1 MIRRLAQYRFAAL
14 LAVTGAAWLALRP
27 EACILTSTRIDR
39 FNEADMTTALIT
51 HPDCLQHEM
60 GPHHPECPARLAAVI
75 KGLEESGLWP
85 ALVKVEAP
93 LAEQSALSMAH
104 DPDYVAKIFEVAP
117 TAGYAYLDPDTS
129 MNAHSLAAARR
140 AAGAVIEGI
149 DQVMSGAVDN
159 AFCAVRPC
167 GHHATYHRA
176 MGFCI
181 FNNVAVGAMHALE
194 AHRLERVAILDF
206 DVHHGNGTEDIFADD
221 PRVMLCSSFQ
231 HPYYPGTGAD
241 TQSEHIIPTPLPA
254 QTGGMAFR
262 RAIEQTWVPALRKFK
277 PELIIIS
284 AGFDAH
290 ADDPLAY
297 LNLTEE
303 DYTWVTEL
311 ICTLA
316 REYSQGRVVSA
327 LEGGYS
333 LSALARS
340 SVAHVDA
347 LLRA

>member
-1 MIRRLAQYRFAAL
+1 M
-14 LAVTGAAWLALRP
+14 
-27 EACILTSTRIDR
+27 S
-39 FNEADMTTALIT
+39 TALIS
-51 HPDCLQHEM
+51 HPDCLKHEM
-60 GPHHPECPARLAAVI
+60 GPHHPECPERLAAVLQ
-75 KGLEESGLWP
+75 GLDAGGQM
-85 ALVKVEAP
+85 AAMVKMEAP
-93 LAEQSALSMAH
+93 LASQEALSLAH
-104 DPDYVAKIFEVAP
+104 DPDYVSAIFEQAP

-129 MNAHSLAAARR
+129 MNPYSLAASRR
-140 AAGAVIEGI
+140 AAGAVIEGV
-149 DQVMSGAVDN
+149 DRVMAGDVSN

-194 AHRLERVAILDF
+194 HHRLERVAILDF

-241 TQSEHIIPTPLPA
+241 TMSDHIIPTPLVA
-254 QTGGMAFR
+254 QTGGPAFR
-262 RAIEQTWVPALRKFK
+262 RAIEQTWVPALRRFQ
-277 PELIIIS
+277 PELVIIS

-290 ADDPLAY
+290 VDDPLAY
-297 LNLTEE
+297 INLTEE
-303 DYTWVTEL
+303 DYAWITQL
-311 ICTLA
+311 ICGLA
-316 REYSQGRVVSA
+316 SEYSEGRVVSA

-340 SVAHVDA
+340 ASAHVDV
-347 LLRA
+347 LLRQ

>member
-1 MIRRLAQYRFAAL
+1 
-14 LAVTGAAWLALRP
+14 
-27 EACILTSTRIDR
+27 
-39 FNEADMTTALIT
+39 MTTALIS
-51 HPDCLQHEM
+51 HPDCLKHEM
-60 GPHHPECPARLAAVI
+60 GPHHPECPERLAAVLQ
-75 KGLEESGLWP
+75 GLEAGGQMQ
-85 ALVKVEAP
+85 AMVKVEAP
-93 LAEQSALSMAH
+93 LASQEALALAH
-104 DPDYVAKIFEVAP
+104 DPDYVETIFSNAP
-117 TAGYAYLDPDTS
+117 QAGYAYLDPDTS
-129 MNAHSLAAARR
+129 MNPYSLAASRR
-140 AAGAVIEGI
+140 AAGAVIEG
-149 DQVMSGAVDN
+149 VDRVLNGDVTN

-241 TQSEHIIPTPLPA
+241 THSDHIIPTPLPA
-254 QTGGMAFR
+254 QTGGAAFR
-262 RAIEQTWVPALRKFK
+262 RAIEQTWVPALERFQ

-297 LNLTEE
+297 INLVE
-303 DYTWVTEL
+303 DDYVWITQL
-311 ICTLA
+311 ICRLA
-316 REYSQGRVVSA
+316 SEYSLGRVVSA

-340 SVAHVDA
+340 SSAHVDV
-347 LLRA
+347 LLRQ